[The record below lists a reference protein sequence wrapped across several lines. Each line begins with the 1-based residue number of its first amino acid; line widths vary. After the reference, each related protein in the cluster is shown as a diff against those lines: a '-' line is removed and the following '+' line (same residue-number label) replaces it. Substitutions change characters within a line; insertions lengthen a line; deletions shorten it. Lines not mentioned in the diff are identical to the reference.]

1 MKKIFLFIAA
11 AAVVLGACDSDEET
25 TWDKYREWRDLNNEW
40 LKQQQDSLNP
50 DGTPFYK
57 VLVPSWNPS
66 SYVLIHYFNDRA
78 ETEGNLSPLYTST
91 CDTRYKVRLY
101 TGTGVDSSQ
110 NISDDGIYTSRVNS
124 NIQGWAI
131 ALQDM
136 RCGDSA
142 QVIMPYGV
150 AYGAQSS
157 NAIPP
162 YSNLQFNIR
171 LVDIPHYESTPY

>member
-1 MKKIFLFIAA
+1 MKKIFLFIPAA
-11 AAVVLGACDSDEET
+11 AIILGACTKDEET
-25 TWDKYREWRDLNNEW
+25 TWEKYRDWRETNNAW
-40 LKQQQDSLNP
+40 LEEMQAKKNP
-50 DGTPFYK
+50 DGTDYYK
-57 VLVPSWNPS
+57 VLIPEWNPGS
-66 SYVLIHYFNDRA
+66 FVLIHYINDRK

-91 CDTRYKVRLY
+91 CDTRYTVRLY
-101 TGTGVDSSQ
+101 NGTGVDSSL
-110 NISDDGIYTSRVNS
+110 NISADGIYQSRVNS
-124 NIQGWAI
+124 NVQGWAI

-136 RCGDSA
+136 RCGDTA

-171 LVDIPHYESTPY
+171 LVDIPYYEATPF

>member
-1 MKKIFLFIAA
+1 MKKIILFIAA
-11 AAVVLGACDSDEET
+11 AAIMTGACSKDEES

-40 LKQQQDSLNP
+40 LEKEQARKNP
-50 DGTPFYK
+50 DGTDYYK
-57 VLVPSWNPS
+57 VLVPDWNPG
-66 SYVLIHYFNDRA
+66 SYVLIHYFNDRT

-110 NISDDGIYTSRVNS
+110 QISDEGIYTSRVNE

-136 RCGDSA
+136 RCGDTA

-150 AYGAQSS
+150 AYGAQTS

-171 LVDIPHYESTPY
+171 LLDIPYYEATPF